1 MINSNNVYAQQV
13 LAQGRDL
20 SKKTAPVGEYPK
32 TVYGRTFETHD
43 EYLDA
48 LHEFMNGQWL
58 NCHTGGCKTPF
69 LMPYY
74 KSQAKG
80 APIGF

>member
-32 TVYGRTFETHD
+32 TVYGRTFETHE
-43 EYLDA
+43 EYLEA
-48 LHEFMNGQWL
+48 LHEFMNG
-58 NCHTGGCKTPF
+58 
-69 LMPYY
+69 M
-74 KSQAKG
+74 
-80 APIGF
+80 